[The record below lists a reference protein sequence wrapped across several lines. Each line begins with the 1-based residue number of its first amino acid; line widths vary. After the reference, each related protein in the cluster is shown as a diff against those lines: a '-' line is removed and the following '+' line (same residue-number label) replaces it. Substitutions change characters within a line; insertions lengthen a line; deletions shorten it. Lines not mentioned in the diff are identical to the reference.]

1 MAIQIKIKKR
11 KCILSWIAKQP
22 LCGHCFAIARND
34 EAVFESPSGSQR
46 EPAPLAGSTIYSHGE
61 DTFIIA
67 ALYYNILEVIK
78 KPVCQ
83 EKDQEI
89 KSNNL
94 QNVKN

>member
-1 MAIQIKIKKR
+1 MEQAWR
-11 KCILSWIAKQP
+11 K
-22 LCGHCFAIARND
+22 N
-34 EAVFESPSGSQR
+34 PSSSQR
-46 EPAPLAGSTIYSHGE
+46 EPTPLAGSTIYSHGE

-83 EKDQEI
+83 EKDKEI

-94 QNVKN
+94 QNAKN

>member
-1 MAIQIKIKKR
+1 M
-11 KCILSWIAKQP
+11 KQDWRP
-22 LCGHCFAIARND
+22 
-34 EAVFESPSGSQR
+34 PSGSQR
-46 EPAPLAGSTIYSHGE
+46 EPAPLAGSKIYSYRK

-83 EKDQEI
+83 EKDKEI

>member
-1 MAIQIKIKKR
+1 M
-11 KCILSWIAKQP
+11 LSWIAKQP
-22 LCGHCFAIARND
+22 LCGYCFAIARND
-34 EAVFESPSGSQR
+34 EAAFESHSGSLR
-46 EPAPLAGSTIYSHGE
+46 SPAPLAGSTIYSHGE

>member
-1 MAIQIKIKKR
+1 MKKGIYI
-11 KCILSWIAKQP
+11 ILD
-22 LCGHCFAIARND
+22 CFAIARND
-34 EAVFESPSGSQR
+34 EAAFENPSGSQR
-46 EPAPLAGSTIYSHGE
+46 EPAPLAGSKICSHRE

>member
-1 MAIQIKIKKR
+1 M
-11 KCILSWIAKQP
+11 KQDWRHP
-22 LCGHCFAIARND
+22 
-34 EAVFESPSGSQR
+34 PSGSQR
-46 EPAPLAGSTIYSHGE
+46 EPAPLAGSENCSHRE

-83 EKDQEI
+83 EKDKEI